1 MTRRILLTIA
11 VFLFIWSFSF
21 AQSQNAFTTIILIRH
36 AEKSTTPKDDPV
48 LNDAGKARAEH
59 LAQMLQNSGVQ
70 AIYSTPFQRT
80 RSTVEPLAK
89 QLSLTPIILDAK
101 DSSQFAKAIREKNAG
116 QVVVVVGHS
125 NTIPEII
132 QALGGPAMDEI
143 DETQYD
149 NFFIVT
155 MANDGKSSLLKLK
168 Y

>member
-1 MTRRILLTIA
+1 MTRKILIIFSACLCLLT
-11 VFLFIWSFSF
+11 F
-21 AQSQNAFTTIILIRH
+21 AFAESENQFTTVILIRH
-36 AEKSTTPKDDPV
+36 AEKSTAPEDDP
-48 LNDAGKARAEH
+48 LLSDAGTARAEQ
-59 LAQMLQNSGVQ
+59 LAKMLKDSGIQ

-132 QALGGPAMDEI
+132 HELGGPVMDEI
-143 DETQYD
+143 DESVYD
-149 NFFIVT
+149 NLFVLT
-155 MANDGKSSLLKLK
+155 TSKDGKSSLLKLK